1 VTKFTDMTVAQ
12 LLAALAS
19 PNPTPGGG
27 TAAAIAGA
35 MGTSLLVMVA
45 GLAKSKNNLDDEK
58 SALANARAALEPISS
73 RLMQLADADTDAFD
87 QVMAAYRKPKA
98 TDEEK
103 AARTKAIQS
112 ALRGATEVPLDTLRA
127 CVDAL
132 SHAKAVED
140 FGNASAASDVGVAIG
155 LLRAAA
161 QGAAANVEIN
171 LTGLKDEAYKNATAA
186 ETARLRSAG
195 AGQNLG

>member
-1 VTKFTDMTVAQ
+1 
-12 LLAALAS
+12 
-19 PNPTPGGG
+19 
-27 TAAAIAGA
+27 
-35 MGTSLLVMVA
+35 
-45 GLAKSKNNLDDEK
+45 
-58 SALANARAALEPISS
+58 
-73 RLMQLADADTDAFD
+73 
-87 QVMAAYRKPKA
+87 VMAAYRLPKA

-103 AARTKAIQS
+103 AARTKTIQS

-171 LTGLKDEAYKNATAA
+171 LAGLKDEAYKNATAT
-186 ETARLRSAG
+186 ETARLRPAG